1 MNALNRIALLAGGA
15 LVAVAAT
22 GCSSSTKSAGAGPA
36 TSPTNASGTTAAAS
50 TSASVPNTTAG
61 STSAPAG
68 GSASTPPAA
77 GNTPPSTNSGVNG
90 GEVGN
95 GSTTAPA
102 ANTPPPAACQNA
114 SLNASLAPS
123 IPGQKSSVF
132 VIAVKNT
139 GQTCTLGPI
148 PYVWITKSPTDVSDE
163 ARPLIPGVD
172 TGKKNII
179 LSGTTLY
186 AAIDLLPGNL
196 ASTTGNY
203 GDLAVTANPT
213 PNTSGKDV
221 QDVVIP
227 AGSAEGNA
235 KLGVYALNPASAINQ
250 IQYATTAEK

>member
-22 GCSSSTKSAGAGPA
+22 GCSSSTKSAAAGPA

-61 STSAPAG
+61 STSAPTG
-68 GSASTPPAA
+68 GSASTPPGA
-77 GNTPPSTNSGVNG
+77 GNTPPSANNGVNG
-90 GEVGN
+90 GEVGG

-102 ANTPPPAACQNA
+102 ANTPPPAACDNA
-114 SLNASLAPS
+114 KLNASLAPS
-123 IPGQKSSVF
+123 MPGQKSSVF
-132 VIAVKNT
+132 VIAVKNA
-139 GQTCTLGPI
+139 GSTCTLGPI

-163 ARPLIPGVD
+163 TRPLIPSVD

-213 PNTSGKDV
+213 PDSSGKDV

-227 AGSAEGNA
+227 AGSAAGGA
-235 KLGVYALNPASAINQ
+235 KLGVYALNPTSAVNQ